1 MPKLPLCCVRM
12 EVLGLLSC
20 TCTVQR
26 VLPEV
31 TPASPFSQGPKMGR
45 KILHPFVVTGGRGVP
60 TIWALWGSMPQ
71 SNRGFPSL

>member
-1 MPKLPLCCVRM
+1 M

-20 TCTVQR
+20 TRTLQK

-31 TPASPFSQGPKMGR
+31 TPTPPFSQGSKMGG

-60 TIWALWGSMPQ
+60 TIWALWGSMPK
-71 SNRGFPSL
+71 SSRGSRSL